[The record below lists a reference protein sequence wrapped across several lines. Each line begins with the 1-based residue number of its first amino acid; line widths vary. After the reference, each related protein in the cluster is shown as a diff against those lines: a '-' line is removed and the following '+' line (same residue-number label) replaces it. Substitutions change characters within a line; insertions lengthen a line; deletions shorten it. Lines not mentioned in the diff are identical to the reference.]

1 MFSTDWFFPLYTTHV
16 HLFLFIYL
24 FNYTPIPS
32 QSYLLI
38 CVVHINL
45 MSISI
50 DIYFLN
56 SFERIHMS
64 GMFKLNHLIVWWE
77 FCFVKIRVTARI

>member
-1 MFSTDWFFPLYTTHV
+1 MKGDSSTERILSGHIFSTDWFFPLYTTHV

-50 DIYFLN
+50 DIYVLN

-64 GMFKLNHLIVWWE
+64 GDV
-77 FCFVKIRVTARI
+77 